1 MCDTTPDTISLLK
14 RKKAQSQL
22 TIKTFSNYYGRG
34 FLKVYPLYPKLSFW
48 TYLMIFWVSK
58 HIRCAP
64 PGKIIEVIN
73 F

>member
-22 TIKTFSNYYGRG
+22 TIKTFSNYYDRG
-34 FLKVYPLYPKLSFW
+34 FLKVYPLYPKLNFW
-48 TYLMIFWVSK
+48 TYLMIF
-58 HIRCAP
+58 RCAP